1 MKVILCRKKTLVNRG
16 VASLDSRRKQKPG
29 DFASV
34 WCFYGLLITW
44 VCKQVLLVSW
54 KKWESRECTESCI
67 PPCKGAAVFYLLCL
81 RVHFLWP
88 HLLQTNSKRPECLSF
103 WRDRKEL
110 CFFYLYPRQAE
121 CWGSL
126 HQVQGLGL
134 STVLICVGLRAPGT
148 KWHHGGQFWPSLLF
162 PYLSSLPP
170 EYPVWSYFFIL
181 QASPLG
187 PYQFSSP
194 VTQFWS
200 QDIREE
206 LYCPQTRG
214 IWHQET

>member
-1 MKVILCRKKTLVNRG
+1 MKVVLCRKKTLVNRG
-16 VASLDSRRKQKPG
+16 VASLDSRRKKKPG

-34 WCFYGLLITW
+34 WCFCGLLINEFANKSYW
-44 VCKQVLLVSW
+44 CHEKNEKVGGALSPAL
-54 KKWESRECTESCI
+54 
-67 PPCKGAAVFYLLCL
+67 PPGKGTAVFYLLCL

-88 HLLQTNSKRPECLSF
+88 HLLQTNSERPECLSF
-103 WRDRKEL
+103 WRDRKES

-126 HQVQGLGL
+126 HQMQGLGL
-134 STVLICVGLRAPGT
+134 GTVLIRVGLRAPGT
-148 KWHHGGQFWPSLLF
+148 KRHHGGQFWPSLLF
-162 PYLSSLPP
+162 PYLSSLLP
-170 EYPVWSYFFIL
+170 EYPMWSYFFIL

-194 VTQFWS
+194 VIQFWS

-206 LYCPQTRG
+206 LCCPLTRG

>member
-1 MKVILCRKKTLVNRG
+1 MTL
-16 VASLDSRRKQKPG
+16 LLW
-29 DFASV
+29 FADK
-34 WCFYGLLITW
+34 W

-54 KKWESRECTESCI
+54 KNEKVGGHWVLL
-67 PPCKGAAVFYLLCL
+67 PPCKGTAVFHLLCL

-88 HLLQTNSKRPECLSF
+88 HLLQTNSERPECPSF
-103 WRDRKEL
+103 WRDRKES

-134 STVLICVGLRAPGT
+134 GTVLIRVGLGAPGT
-148 KWHHGGQFWPSLLF
+148 KRHRGGQFWPSLLF
-162 PYLSSLPP
+162 PYLSSLLP
-170 EYPVWSYFFIL
+170 EYPMWSYFFIL

-194 VTQFWS
+194 VIQFWS

-206 LYCPQTRG
+206 LCCPQTRG